1 MAKLTVRR
9 AVAAD
14 ADLIAPLF
22 DQYRMFYS
30 QKSSSAE
37 AASFIAERLKNKDSV
52 LFLALSDTTPVGFA
66 QLYPTFSSVGMK
78 RMWIL
83 NDLFVRSES
92 RTIGVGKALMAACSQ
107 HSKETGARGLT
118 LKTAVDNAPAQKL
131 YAACG
136 WAKETTFVSF
146 NLKT

>member
-1 MAKLTVRR
+1 MAKLTVRK
-9 AVAAD
+9 ATAAD
-14 ADLIAPLF
+14 VDAIAPLF
-22 DQYRMFYS
+22 DQYRMFYA
-30 QKSSSAE
+30 QKSSPTE
-37 AASFIAERLKNKDSV
+37 AVSFIGERLKNNDSI
-52 LFLALSDTTPVGFA
+52 LFLALNDTTPVGFA

-83 NDLFVRSES
+83 NDIFVRSES
-92 RTIGVGKALMAACSQ
+92 RTSGVGKALMVACSQ
-107 HSKETGARGLT
+107 YSKETGARGLT